1 MLIADHSIKHPV
13 MTVMIIGSL
22 MLLGGVSIDRLGVD
36 LFPKIEFPF
45 IIVGTRLDGASP
57 EVIETEV
64 TDLLEEEINATS
76 GLKTLT
82 SVSTDGY
89 SQILIEFTLDSDA
102 DTKAQEI
109 RNKVDRVLPLLPA
122 EAEAPVVQKM
132 DPDSE
137 PVITIIVSGNMPV
150 KDLTHYADKQIKER
164 LQRLDGVGGVEIVG
178 GREKEVRIWVDS
190 YKLRSY
196 QITVQEVVQAIR
208 REHAE
213 IPGGRLDVAGG
224 HGEFTMKTKG
234 EVTRISEFEDIVIA
248 KRGQADIRVGDVARV
263 ADGMEDERSYAELNG
278 TPGVA
283 LEVRRQSGKNTVA
296 VVQQIQKELEQIRH
310 DAPDGVKI
318 LTAKDISRFIQS
330 SIEDVKIDLMIGIVL
345 VVIVVLSFL
354 MSTRATIIVATAIPT
369 ALISTFFA
377 FYVLDFTINMLTMM
391 ALSVAIGLLVDD
403 AIVVLESI
411 FVHLKKG
418 MNPVDAASQGTAKVG
433 GAVIAGSLSIMAVF
447 IPIAFMEGI
456 VGRFFFQYGLTI
468 VFSVGISLLVSVT
481 LTPMLCAKWLDKY
494 EEPSGIFLILEKG
507 YQLLELLYKHVLAF
521 SLQHRWLIILIAMF
535 SMYIGGKIAG
545 EIPMAFSSKTDRS
558 EFSARVE
565 MPLGTGIEESKLV
578 GRKVADAIRQVP
590 NVNLVFMSI
599 GSGAISRANTIDYY
613 IGLKH
618 KSEREIGAQ
627 IILDQVRKVLYEA
640 APQAKQIQMAEIPW
654 ISGGSG
660 ASMQTDLYVVV
671 QGPELARLQSISEGI
686 LSQMHKKSFYNDI
699 RTTFDTGKPEVHV
712 EIDRKRAADLGISV
726 RDLASTIS
734 AMVGGQDITTFQEGG
749 SRFDVR
755 IRLEEGNRDKLAK
768 LKMIQVRNGRGE
780 LIDVSNVATFHIA
793 RVPVE
798 INRRNR
804 SRQISIF
811 AMAPAGVAVGILKE
825 DMDSIIA
832 NIDLPSGYSI
842 GYEGQSE
849 QIEETGRAI
858 LFAFGMALVALYMIL
873 ASQFNSFGQPMV
885 IMLTAPLSF
894 IGAFASLYIFNGEL
908 SLFAQIGLIALM
920 GLVMK
925 NGILL
930 VDYANQVR
938 PEGLSAYDAMLTAGQ
953 LRLRPVL
960 MTAFSTICG
969 MIPVAFSNSDGA
981 EFRTALGLI
990 VIGGLSSSTALTLVV
1005 VPVAYTLYDDMLNNL
1020 GKVASRFL
1028 KKPAKTAP
1036 IEIE

>member
-1 MLIADHSIKHPV
+1 MLIADHSIRHPV

-36 LFPKIEFPF
+36 LFPKIEFPY

-64 TDLLEEEINATS
+64 TDLLEEEINATA

-89 SQILIEFTLDSDA
+89 SQVLVEFTLDSNA
-102 DTKAQEI
+102 DIKAQEI

-122 EAEAPVVQKM
+122 EADAPVVQKM

-137 PVITIIVSGNMPV
+137 PVVTIMVSGDMAV
-150 KDLTHYADKQIKER
+150 KDLTHYAEKQIKER
-164 LQRLDGVGGVEIVG
+164 LQRLDGVGGVEIIG
-178 GREKEVRIWVDS
+178 GREKEIRIWVDS

-196 QITVQEVVQAIR
+196 QITIQDIIQAVR

-234 EVTRISEFEDIVIA
+234 EVTQISEFEDIVIA
-248 KRGQADIRVGDVARV
+248 KRGQADIRIRDVARV
-263 ADGMEDERSYAELNG
+263 ADDMEDERSYAELNG
-278 TPGVA
+278 SPGVA

-296 VVQQIQKELEQIRH
+296 VVQKIHKELEEIRRE
-310 DAPDGVKI
+310 APAGVEI
-318 LTAKDISRFIQS
+318 FAAKDVSRFIQS
-330 SIEDVKIDLMIGIVL
+330 SIEDVKVDLMIGIAL

-354 MSTRATIIVATAIPT
+354 MSIKATIIVATAIPA

-418 MNPVDAASQGTAKVG
+418 LSPQEAASQGTAKVG
-433 GAVIAGSLSIMAVF
+433 GAVIAGTLSIMAVF

-468 VFSVGISLLVSVT
+468 VFSVGISLLVSIT
-481 LTPMLCAKWLDKY
+481 LTPMLCAKWLDHY
-494 EEPSGIFLILEKG
+494 EEPAGIFAAFEKS
-507 YQLLELLYKHVLAF
+507 YQFMELVYKHVLTF
-521 SLQHRWLIILIAMF
+521 SLQHRWIVLVFAVLSI
-535 SMYIGGKIAG
+535 YGGGWFASQ
-545 EIPMAFSSKTDRS
+545 IPMAFSAKTDRS
-558 EFSARVE
+558 EFSAKVE

-578 GRKVADAIRQVP
+578 GKKVAEAIRQVP
-590 NVNLVFMSI
+590 SVNLVFMSI

-613 IGLKH
+613 IGLTH
-618 KSEREIGAQ
+618 KSERDIGAQ
-627 IILDQVRKVLYEA
+627 AVLDQVREVLYTA

-660 ASMQTDLYVVV
+660 STMQTDMYVVV
-671 QGPELARLQSISEGI
+671 QGPELATLQSISEGI
-686 LSQMHKKSFYNDI
+686 LTQMNQKDFYKDI
-699 RTTFDTGKPEVHV
+699 RTTFDMGKPEVHV

-749 SRFDVR
+749 SRYDVR
-755 IRLEEGNRDKLAK
+755 IRLEEDDRDKLTK
-768 LKMIQVRNGRGE
+768 LKMIQVRNGSGE

-804 SRQISIF
+804 ARQISIF

-825 DMDSIIA
+825 DMDNIMA
-832 NIDLPSGYSI
+832 NLELPSGYSI
-842 GYEGQSE
+842 GYEGSSE

-858 LFAFGMALVALYMIL
+858 LFAFGMALIALYMIL

-894 IGAFASLYIFNGEL
+894 IGAFASLYIFNAEL

-1005 VPVAYTLYDDMLNNL
+1005 VPVAYTLYDDLLINMKKVTNL
-1020 GKVASRFL
+1020 LSK
-1028 KKPAKTAP
+1028 AP
-1036 IEIE
+1036 ILAAPAEDK

>member
-1 MLIADHSIKHPV
+1 MVIADHSIRHPV

-22 MLLGGVSIDRLGVD
+22 MMLGGVSIDRLGVD
-36 LFPKIEFPF
+36 LFPKIEFPY
-45 IIVGTRLDGASP
+45 IIVSTRLDGASP
-57 EVIETEV
+57 EVMETEV
-64 TDLLEEEINATS
+64 TDLLEEEINATA

-89 SQILIEFTLDSDA
+89 SQVLIEFTLDSNA
-102 DTKAQEI
+102 DIKAQEI

-122 EAEAPVVQKM
+122 EAEPPVVQKM

-137 PVITIIVSGNMPV
+137 PVVTIMVSGDMSV
-150 KDLTHYADKQIKER
+150 KDLTRYADKQIKER
-164 LQRLDGVGGVEIVG
+164 LQRLDGVGGVEIIG
-178 GREKEVRIWVDS
+178 GREREVRIWVDA

-196 QITVQEVVQAIR
+196 QITIQDVIQAVR

-224 HGEFTMKTKG
+224 HGEFTIKTKG
-234 EVTRISEFEDIVIA
+234 EVTQISEFEDIVIV
-248 KRGQADIRVGDVARV
+248 KRGQADIRIRDVARV
-263 ADGMEDERSYAELNG
+263 ADDMEDERSYAELNG
-278 TPGVA
+278 SPGVA

-296 VVQQIQKELEQIRH
+296 VVQKIHKELEEIRRE
-310 DAPDGVKI
+310 APAGVEI
-318 LTAKDISRFIQS
+318 LAAKDVSRFIQS
-330 SIEDVKIDLMIGIVL
+330 SIEDVKVDLMIGIAL

-354 MSTRATIIVATAIPT
+354 MSIKATIIVATAIPA

-418 MNPVDAASQGTAKVG
+418 LSPSDAASQGTAKVG
-433 GAVIAGSLSIMAVF
+433 GAVIAGTLSIMAVF

-468 VFSVGISLLVSVT
+468 VFSVGISLLVSIT
-481 LTPMLCAKWLDKY
+481 LTPMLCAKWLDHY
-494 EEPSGIFLILEKG
+494 EEPAGIFAAFEKG
-507 YQLLELLYKHVLAF
+507 YQFMELVYKHVLSF
-521 SLQHRWLIILIAMF
+521 SLQHRWIVIVFAILSIYA
-535 SMYIGGKIAG
+535 GGWFASQ
-545 EIPMAFSSKTDRS
+545 IPMAFSAKTDRS
-558 EFSARVE
+558 EFSAKVE
-565 MPLGTGIEESKLV
+565 MPLGTGIQESKLV
-578 GRKVADAIRQVP
+578 GRKVAEAIAQVP

-613 IGLKH
+613 IGLTH
-618 KSEREIGAQ
+618 KSKRDIGAQ
-627 IILDQVRKVLYEA
+627 VILDQVREVIYKA

-660 ASMQTDLYVVV
+660 STMQTDMYVVV
-671 QGPELARLQSISEGI
+671 QGPELATLQSISEGI
-686 LSQMHKKSFYNDI
+686 LTQMNQKDFYKDI
-699 RTTFDTGKPEVHV
+699 RTTFDRGKPEVHV
-712 EIDRKRAADLGISV
+712 EIDRRRAADLGISV

-749 SRFDVR
+749 SRYNVR
-755 IRLEEGNRDKLAK
+755 IRLEEGHRDKLNK
-768 LKMIQVRNGRGE
+768 LKMIQVRNSTGE
-780 LIDVSNVATFHIA
+780 LIDISNLATFHIA

-804 SRQISIF
+804 VRQISIF

-825 DMDSIIA
+825 DMDNIMA
-832 NIDLPSGYSI
+832 NLELPSGYSI
-842 GYEGQSE
+842 GYEGSSE

-858 LFAFGMALVALYMIL
+858 LFAFGMALIALYMIL

-990 VIGGLSSSTALTLVV
+990 VIGGLTSSTALTLVV
-1005 VPVAYTLYDDMLNNL
+1005 VPVAYTLYDDLLINMK
-1020 GKVASRFL
+1020 KVTSLLSKVPILAA
-1028 KKPAKTAP
+1028 PAEDK
-1036 IEIE
+1036 